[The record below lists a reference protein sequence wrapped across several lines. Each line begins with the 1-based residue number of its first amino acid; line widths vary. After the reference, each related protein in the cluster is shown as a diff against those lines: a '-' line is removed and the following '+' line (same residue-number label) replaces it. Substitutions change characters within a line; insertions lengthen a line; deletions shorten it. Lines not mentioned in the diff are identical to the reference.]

1 MSEYAQLVGGL
12 AELGFAIDA
21 DNVEEKL
28 FIPLLE
34 LYQQLGSQRFE
45 RWRKERRSHVVTKLA
60 RCQSW
65 LFGAEHFLGNGDL
78 A

>member
-1 MSEYAQLVGGL
+1 LLIIIVERLDRMSEYAQLVDGL
-12 AELGFAIDA
+12 AELGLAIDA

-45 RWRKERRSHVVTKLA
+45 R
-60 RCQSW
+60 
-65 LFGAEHFLGNGDL
+65 
-78 A
+78 